1 MFYSVKELIQSAK
14 ESRRDAWELI
24 LMDDANERNVSQKES
39 FEKMRYMWHSMKKSV
54 ESYDPN
60 LVSPS
65 GLSGKNG
72 GKMEKY
78 IPNCVSGEFLGN
90 VLLLLQLPVVV
101 VFYHLYWCLLLKST
115 TLMKILY

>member
-60 LVSPS
+60 LVY
-65 GLSGKNG
+65 LAKTVVKWKN
-72 GKMEKY
+72 
-78 IPNCVSGEFLGN
+78 IFQTV
-90 VLLLLQLPVVV
+90 
-101 VFYHLYWCLLLKST
+101 
-115 TLMKILY
+115 

>member
-14 ESRRDAWELI
+14 ESRREAWELI

-78 IPNCVSGEFLGN
+78 NSKLCKVENL
-90 VLLLLQLPVVV
+90 
-101 VFYHLYWCLLLKST
+101 
-115 TLMKILY
+115 

>member
-72 GKMEKY
+72 KIYSKLCKRRIY
-78 IPNCVSGEFLGN
+78 R
-90 VLLLLQLPVVV
+90 
-101 VFYHLYWCLLLKST
+101 KSYGYSN
-115 TLMKILY
+115 KCC

>member
-54 ESYDPN
+54 ESYDPPVY
-60 LVSPS
+60 LAKTVVKW
-65 GLSGKNG
+65 KN
-72 GKMEKY
+72 
-78 IPNCVSGEFLGN
+78 IFQTV
-90 VLLLLQLPVVV
+90 
-101 VFYHLYWCLLLKST
+101 
-115 TLMKILY
+115 